1 MRTKQ
6 HDIPAT
12 VRTAVGKSA
21 ARRLRAQRK
30 IPAVVYGRDM
40 KAVPIAVEE
49 AVFSHAVPEAAWF
62 SSLFQLRI
70 EGLEEG
76 DDSPSCMIKEVQQDL
91 VRRQLL
97 SIDFH
102 QISLQETVNAQVPVM
117 HVGESPGVKQGGIL
131 EQLLHEVT
139 VECLPTAMPE
149 RLQMDISSLE
159 ISDSARVGEL
169 ELPEGVKLVTPAE
182 EVLLLVAPPQAV
194 EEEPAAAEEMAEVIE
209 EQPEPEVIGEKEPET
224 ETGSAQHRG

>member
-6 HDIPAT
+6 HDIPVA

-40 KAVPIAVEE
+40 KATPIAVEE
-49 AVFSHAVPEAAWF
+49 AVFSQAVPEAAWF

-102 QISLQETVNAQVPVM
+102 QVSLQETVNAQVPVM

-182 EVLLLVAPPQAV
+182 DVVLLVAPPQAV
-194 EEEPAAAEEMAEVIE
+194 EEEPVAAEEMAEVIE

-224 ETGSAQHRG
+224 EAGSA

>member
-21 ARRLRAQRK
+21 ARRLRVQSK

-40 KAVPIAVEE
+40 KAIPIAVDK

-102 QISLQETVNAQVPVM
+102 HISLQEAVNAQVPVVP
-117 HVGESPGVKQGGIL
+117 VGESPGVKQGGIL

-139 VECLPTAMPE
+139 VECLPTAMPG
-149 RLQMDISSLE
+149 RLEMDISSLE
-159 ISDSARVGEL
+159 MSDSARVGEI
-169 ELPEGVKLVTPAE
+169 ELPDGVKLVTPAE
-182 EVLLLVAPPQAV
+182 EMVLLVAPPQAV
-194 EEEPAAAEEMAEVIE
+194 EEEPAAAEEMAEVVE
-209 EQPEPEVIGEKEPET
+209 EQPEPEVIGEKASEAEA
-224 ETGSAQHRG
+224 ERA